1 MQPLRGVRVVELA
14 SYVFVPAAG
23 TVLADWG
30 ADVIRIDHPVRGDV
44 LRGLSTSG
52 LKSKRSTNFMLEH
65 VQRGKR
71 DLGLDVATEAGRDV
85 LRRLVATS
93 DVFLTNLLPPVREKL
108 RIDVED
114 IRADNPQIIYAKG
127 SGLGPRG
134 AARARGGFDYASYWS
149 RGGLADSYKHR
160 DLAYPMR
167 MTAAFGDLPSGAILA
182 GGIAAALAGRAA
194 HGEPAVVDASL
205 LGSAC
210 WVMAP
215 DLTAA
220 ANDFDSSS
228 DAALGVDRR
237 DARNPLVNIFK
248 TKDDR
253 FLTLTVLQSGR
264 HFAEVCERLG
274 RTDLQAD
281 PRFARAQDRASNR
294 RALTEELDRTFAT
307 RTLADWSSTLADAGF
322 VWEPVQTTVELAS
335 DSQVLANDYLIDV
348 ETSDGHVTKVVAA
361 PIQFNETSPAVTR
374 APEHGEHTE
383 ELLLELGFDW
393 AEIAELKD
401 ADVIN

>member
-1 MQPLRGVRVVELA
+1 MQPLRGIRVVELA

-23 TVLADWG
+23 AVLADWG
-30 ADVIRIDHPVRGDV
+30 ADVIRIDHPEHPDL
-44 LRGLSTSG
+44 LRGLTTAG

-71 DLGLDVATEAGRDV
+71 GMGLDVATDAGRDV

-108 RIDVED
+108 RIEVDD

-134 AARARGGFDYASYWS
+134 EARDRRGFDYASYWS

-160 DLAYPMR
+160 DLEYPMR
-167 MTAAFGDLPSGAILA
+167 MTAAFGDLPTGAILA

-220 ANDFDSSS
+220 ANDLDSKSK
-228 DAALGVDRR
+228 AGVGADRR
-237 DARNPLVNIFK
+237 DSLNPLVNIFK

-274 RTDLQAD
+274 RTDLHAD
-281 PRFARAQDRASNR
+281 PRFARTHDRSANR
-294 RALTEELDRTFAT
+294 RALTDELDRTFAT
-307 RTLADWSSTLADAGF
+307 RTLAEWSAALETASF
-322 VWEPVQTTVELAS
+322 VWEPVQTTAELAH
-335 DSQVLANDYLIDV
+335 DRQVEANDYLIDV
-348 ETSDGHVTKVVAA
+348 ETADGHVTKIVAA
-361 PIQFNETSPAVTR
+361 PVQFDEASVAVTR

-383 ELLLELGFDW
+383 ELLLELGYDW
-393 AEIAELKD
+393 TEIAELKD
-401 ADVIN
+401 AHVIN